1 MTEVSRVPS
10 SVSDFVLAKLSE
22 GLTEI
27 EKRRL
32 FQFFFRLLNGSPRAW
47 HLVDRFDS
55 GAIDGDTFW
64 ELIE

>member
-1 MTEVSRVPS
+1 MTEASTVPS

-32 FQFFFRLLNGSPRAW
+32 FQFFVRLLNGSPGAW
-47 HLVDRFDS
+47 RLVDRVDS
-55 GAIDGDTFW
+55 GEIDGDTFW